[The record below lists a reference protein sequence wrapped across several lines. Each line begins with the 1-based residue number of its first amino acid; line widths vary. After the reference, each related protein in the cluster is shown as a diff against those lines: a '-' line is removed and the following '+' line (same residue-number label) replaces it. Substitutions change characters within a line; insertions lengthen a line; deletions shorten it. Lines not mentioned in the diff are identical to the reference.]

1 MKITLIISTYN
12 RPEALRLSLL
22 SARQQTR
29 IPDEVIVADDGSS
42 NSTRHLIDSFA
53 KDFPCPLKHAWQE
66 DKGFRLAE
74 SRNNALRMAQ
84 GDYIIFIDGDI
95 IIERHFIAD
104 HERLAKKGYFVIGSR
119 SSLTEK
125 LTQKLIENESIKVH
139 CYSSGVRRKENALHL
154 PILTLWTKKLY
165 HKRRLYGRG
174 ANMAMWLEDL
184 RKINGFDQNL
194 VGYGYEDFD
203 LFNRL
208 FNSGIKRKYA
218 KFQAIEYHLFHK
230 RDKISESNEKLFYQD
245 LKRDRCENGIV
256 NELAAKTSKN
266 E

>member
-1 MKITLIISTYN
+1 
-12 RPEALRLSLL
+12 
-22 SARQQTR
+22 
-29 IPDEVIVADDGSS
+29 
-42 NSTRHLIDSFA
+42 
-53 KDFPCPLKHAWQE
+53 
-66 DKGFRLAE
+66 
-74 SRNNALRMAQ
+74 
-84 GDYIIFIDGDI
+84 
-95 IIERHFIAD
+95 
-104 HERLAKKGYFVIGSR
+104 
-119 SSLTEK
+119 
-125 LTQKLIENESIKVH
+125 
-139 CYSSGVRRKENALHL
+139 
-154 PILTLWTKKLY
+154 
-165 HKRRLYGRG
+165 
-174 ANMAMWLEDL
+174 MAMWLEDL

-230 RDKISESNEKLFYQD
+230 RDKISENNEKLFYQD